1 MRSINAHQR
10 LKICFDDDAPAAS
23 SPAKQLALCIA
34 EEHQRKLQVL
44 QTEKMQHQGLHK
56 VATAPEAMH
65 DHYVELYEF
74 APIGYMTLSH
84 SGMIA
89 ETNRAGA
96 RLFGISRKKLI
107 HRRFAVFVAEQ
118 DKKRWNSLF
127 GSMIENAVSETR
139 CFDLML
145 VRGDGIRINVY
156 CICHRYTADNSTP
169 LLRIALVDITQL
181 KQAEA
186 NLRIA
191 ASAFQTQEGIFIT
204 DANAVILKVNQA
216 FTTLT
221 GYCAEEVVGQ
231 TPRLFNSGQH
241 DAAFYAAMWESILN
255 SGSWAGK
262 IWNRRKNGEI
272 KLDWLSITA
281 VRAGNEGTS
290 SHYVAML
297 TDSAIQDAASEQI
310 EHMAFYDPLT
320 NLPNRR
326 LLRDRLHHAVVSSAR
341 SKRHGAL
348 LFIDLDN
355 FKTLNDTL
363 GHDIGDL
370 LLQQVAQRLEHC
382 IREGDTAARLG
393 GDEFV
398 VMLED
403 LSEHLE
409 EAGSQA
415 EFVGKKILAALNQP
429 YELATYDYRCTP
441 SIGATLFYDHSVSE
455 DELLKRADIAMY
467 QAKHKG
473 RNGICF
479 FDQAMQ
485 MALSARAAL
494 TNELGFA
501 LEQNQLKLHYQMQIS
516 RDDSVIGAEVL
527 LRWQHPHRGM
537 IAARDFI
544 QLAEDTG
551 LILPIGQWVLERACA
566 QLKIWETNPQTQR
579 LQLAVNV
586 SARQFHQAD
595 FVDQVSSVLQKTAI
609 EPKRLKLELA
619 EHTAFDNVDDTLAK
633 TKALNAIGVCI
644 TLDGF
649 GTGKLSLAYLVQLPL
664 DQLKIDLS
672 FVRNIGEKAGDAL
685 ILKTIINMA
694 RHLGMSV
701 MTEGVETEAQR
712 AFLERNG
719 CSLCQGYLFGMPAP
733 IEVFEQCLKHDL
745 RKN

>member
-1 MRSINAHQR
+1 M
-10 LKICFDDDAPAAS
+10 PAM
-23 SPAKQLALCIA
+23 AL
-34 EEHQRKLQVL
+34 EEV
-44 QTEKMQHQGLHK
+44 
-56 VATAPEAMH
+56 H

-74 APIGYMTLSH
+74 APISYLTLSH

-107 HRRFAVFVAEQ
+107 HRCFAVFVADH
-118 DKKRWNSLF
+118 DKVRWQRLF
-127 GSMIENAVSETR
+127 LSMIEGAGSETR
-139 CFDLML
+139 CFDVML
-145 VRGDGIRINVY
+145 VRGDGARINVY
-156 CICHRYTADNSTP
+156 CICHRSTSDTSSP
-169 LLRIALVDITQL
+169 LLRIAMVDITQL

-191 ASAFQTQEGIFIT
+191 ASAFQTQECIFIT

-221 GYCAEEVVGQ
+221 GYGAEEVVGQ
-231 TPRLFNSGQH
+231 TPRLFNSGRH
-241 DAAFYAAMWESILN
+241 DATFYAAMWESIRN
-255 SGSWAGK
+255 AGSWAGK
-262 IWNRRKNGEI
+262 IWNRRKTGEI

-281 VRAGNEGTS
+281 VRVGNEKGV
-290 SHYVAML
+290 SHYVAIL
-297 TDSAIQDAASEQI
+297 TDSAIQDATSEQI

-326 LLRDRLHHAVVSSAR
+326 LLWDRLRHAVASSAR
-341 SKRHGAL
+341 NKRHGAL

-370 LLQQVAQRLEHC
+370 LLQQVAQRLGRC

-403 LSEHLE
+403 LSEQLE

-429 YELATYDYRCTP
+429 YGLATYDYRCTP
-441 SIGATLFYDHSVSE
+441 SIGATLFYDHSVKE

-485 MALSARAAL
+485 LALSARTAL
-494 TNELGFA
+494 ATELHIA
-501 LEQNQLKLHYQMQIS
+501 LEQNQFRLHYQMQMC
-516 RDDSVIGAEVL
+516 RDNQVIGAEVL
-527 LRWQHPHRGM
+527 LRWQHPQRGL

-551 LILPIGQWVLERACA
+551 LILPIGQWVLENACA
-566 QLKIWETNPQTQR
+566 QLKMWEANPRTKR

-595 FVDQVSSVLQKTAI
+595 FVDQVSSVLQKTRI
-609 EPKRLKLELA
+609 EPNRLKLELA
-619 EHTAFDNVDDTLAK
+619 EHVASENIDDTLAK
-633 TKALNAIGVCI
+633 TQALSTIGVCI

-649 GTGKLSLAYLVQLPL
+649 GTGKLSLAYLVKLPL
-664 DQLKIDLS
+664 AQLKIAQS
-672 FVRNIGEKAGDAL
+672 FVQNIGEKAADAL
-685 ILKTIINMA
+685 IVKTLINMA
-694 RHLGMSV
+694 RHLGISV

-712 AFLERNG
+712 AFLELNG
-719 CSLCQGYLFGMPAP
+719 CFLCQGYLFGMPAP
-733 IEVFEQCLKHDL
+733 IEVFEQCLGSA
-745 RKN
+745 